1 MDDVERVFPF
11 LKNPAFEEEKEV
23 RIVYNTGIYEE
34 IEDKE
39 FLAYTS
45 EAIPIGRNEELLLQP
60 MKYIVKNDK
69 LVAYADLK
77 FENCINDGIIK
88 EIVIGPKAKVSID
101 DVYRFLLLNGI
112 CSGVKISK
120 SESSYQ

>member
-1 MDDVERVFPF
+1 
-11 LKNPAFEEEKEV
+11 
-23 RIVYNTGIYEE
+23 
-34 IEDKE
+34 
-39 FLAYTS
+39 
-45 EAIPIGRNEELLLQP
+45 

-69 LVAYADLK
+69 SVAYADLK

-101 DVYRFLLLNGI
+101 DIYRFLLLNGI
-112 CSGVKISK
+112 CAGVKISK

>member
-1 MDDVERVFPF
+1 MQYV
-11 LKNPAFEEEKEV
+11 
-23 RIVYNTGIYEE
+23 
-34 IEDKE
+34 
-39 FLAYTS
+39 
-45 EAIPIGRNEELLLQP
+45 
-60 MKYIVKNDK
+60 VKKDK

-77 FENCINDGIIK
+77 FESCINDGIIK

-112 CSGVKISK
+112 CSGVKISI